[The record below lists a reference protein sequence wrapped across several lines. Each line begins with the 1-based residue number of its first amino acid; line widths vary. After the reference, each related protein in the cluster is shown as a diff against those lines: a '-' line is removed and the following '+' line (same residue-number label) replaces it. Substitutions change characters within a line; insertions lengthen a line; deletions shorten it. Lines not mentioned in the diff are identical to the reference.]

1 MILVVGP
8 NSAWQKIA
16 LLDRICVGEVNRIT
30 EITGVASGKGANVL
44 RALKALGEQG
54 LLIGYAGGLN
64 GRRFRRCLEAE
75 ALPARL
81 ERIAAE
87 TRVCTTLIDPD
98 GAATELIEPSPP
110 VTRGEREGFAALV
123 SAALPAASLLV
134 IAGSSP
140 AGEAEDCYAR
150 TIREARQRKLP
161 VLLDAAGKLGRAG
174 LEAGPEILKVN
185 LEELEGLSRRSLGT
199 PAARLAAY
207 RELHRRH
214 GLRWIVVSRGPGG
227 LEGYDGSSA
236 WQAAPPAVRVLN
248 PIGSGDATAAGIARS
263 WLSGAGLREALLQAA
278 ALGTAACLS
287 LLPGQIDLERFRLL
301 RGDIRVSAL

>member
-161 VLLDAAGKLGRAG
+161 VLLDAAGELGRAG

-214 GLRWIVVSRGPGG
+214 GL
-227 LEGYDGSSA
+227 EGYDGSSV